1 MDMKKLEHILLAKDN
16 EDYALLF
23 ERALKAAG
31 VEARLNVVSDGHEAV
46 DYLTGTD
53 PFSDRTKHPF
63 PKLLLLDLKMPRMD
77 GFEVLSAVRQ
87 RLGFTQLP
95 VIVLTH
101 SDNPA
106 DVRRAY
112 ELGATSYF
120 RKPDSLEGLDEMIHV
135 LHAYWLKFNHFP
147 E

>member
-1 MDMKKLEHILLAKDN
+1 MKKLEHILLAKDN

-23 ERALKAAG
+23 QRALQTARI
-31 VEARLNVVSDGHEAV
+31 EANLLIVHDGKEAV
-46 DYLTGTD
+46 DYLAGAE
-53 PFSDRTKHPF
+53 PYADRTKHPF
-63 PKLLLLDLKMPRMD
+63 PKLVLLDLKMPRMD

-87 RLGFTQLP
+87 RLGFTLLP

-101 SDNPA
+101 SDNPE
-106 DVRRAY
+106 DIRRAY

-120 RKPDSLEGLDEMIHV
+120 QKPDSLEGLDEMIHV

>member
-1 MDMKKLEHILLAKDN
+1 MKKSEHILLAKDN
-16 EDYALLF
+16 EDYAILF
-23 ERALKAAG
+23 KRALDAAQID
-31 VEARLNVVSDGHEAV
+31 ASLQVVRDGQEAV
-46 DYLTGTD
+46 DYLAGAE
-53 PFSDRTKHPF
+53 PFADRQKHPF

-87 RLGFTQLP
+87 RLGFTRLP

>member
-1 MDMKKLEHILLAKDN
+1 MKKLEHILLAKDN
-16 EDYALLF
+16 EDYALLLR
-23 ERALKAAG
+23 RAMQSAKIEANLKVVPDGQEAINYLAG
-31 VEARLNVVSDGHEAV
+31 AEPYA
-46 DYLTGTD
+46 
-53 PFSDRTKHPF
+53 DRTMHPF
-63 PKLLLLDLKMPRMD
+63 PKLVLLDLKMPRMD

-87 RLGFTQLP
+87 KLGFTRLP
-95 VIVLTH
+95 VIVLTN

-106 DVRRAY
+106 DIKRAY

>member
-1 MDMKKLEHILLAKDN
+1 MKKPEHILLAKDN
-16 EDYALLF
+16 EDYVMLF
-23 ERALKAAG
+23 QRALKAADVQAG
-31 VEARLNVVSDGHEAV
+31 LQIVRDGQEAV
-46 DYLTGTD
+46 DYLSGTE
-53 PFSDRTKHPF
+53 PYADRVRHPF

-87 RLGFTQLP
+87 RLGFTRLP

-106 DVRRAY
+106 DIKRAY

-120 RKPDSLEGLDEMIHV
+120 QKPDSLEGLDEMIHV

>member
-1 MDMKKLEHILLAKDN
+1 MKKPEHILLAKDN

-23 ERALKAAG
+23 RRALHAARIN
-31 VEARLNVVSDGHEAV
+31 ASLDVVHDGQEAV
-46 DYLTGTD
+46 DYLAGTA
-53 PFSDRTKHPF
+53 PYTDRAKHPF
-63 PKLLLLDLKMPRMD
+63 PKLLLLDLRMPRMD

-106 DVRRAY
+106 DVKRAY

>member
-1 MDMKKLEHILLAKDN
+1 MKKTEHILLAKDS
-16 EDYALLF
+16 EDYALLCR
-23 ERALKAAG
+23 RALKSAQIDAS
-31 VEARLNVVSDGHEAV
+31 LNVVQDGQEAV
-46 DYLTGTD
+46 NYLAGTNGYA
-53 PFSDRTKHPF
+53 DRDKHPF
-63 PKLLLLDLKMPRMD
+63 PKLLLLDLRMPRLD
-77 GFEVLSAVRQ
+77 GFEVFSAIRT

-95 VIVLTH
+95 VIVLTQ

>member
-1 MDMKKLEHILLAKDN
+1 MKKPEHILLAKDN
-16 EDYALLF
+16 EDYAILF
-23 ERALKAAG
+23 QRALAT
-31 VEARLNVVSDGHEAV
+31 ARINATLDVVRDGQEAV
-46 DYLTGTD
+46 DYLDGTGPYTD
-53 PFSDRTKHPF
+53 RAKHPF
-63 PKLLLLDLKMPRMD
+63 PKLLLLDLKMPRLD
-77 GFEVLSAVRQ
+77 GFQVLSAVRQ
-87 RLGFTQLP
+87 RMGLTQLP

-106 DVRRAY
+106 HVKRAY

>member
-1 MDMKKLEHILLAKDN
+1 MKKLEHILLAKDN

-23 ERALKAAG
+23 QHALQT
-31 VEARLNVVSDGHEAV
+31 ARIQANLLIVRDGKEAV
-46 DYLTGTD
+46 DYLAGAE
-53 PFSDRTKHPF
+53 PYADRTKHPF
-63 PKLLLLDLKMPRMD
+63 PKLVLLDLKMPRMD

-87 RLGFTQLP
+87 RLGFTRLP

-106 DVRRAY
+106 DIRRAY

-120 RKPDSLEGLDEMIHV
+120 QKPDSLEGLDEMIHV

>member
-1 MDMKKLEHILLAKDN
+1 MKKPEHILLAKDN
-16 EDYALLF
+16 EDYAVLF
-23 ERALKAAG
+23 RRALHAAQI
-31 VEARLNVVSDGHEAV
+31 EATLDVVRDGQEAV
-46 DYLTGTD
+46 DYLAGAGLYTD
-53 PFSDRTKHPF
+53 RELHPF

-87 RLGFTQLP
+87 RLGLTQLP
-95 VIVLTH
+95 VVVLTH

-106 DVRRAY
+106 DVKRAY